1 MGGRRCGKRAEWWQV
16 RRANLSRYTLAV
28 RETGEESV
36 WGGRSAEEKS
46 QDSGDQKDERDDIP
60 EAVGAGAPEHT
71 KRVYGA
77 MKGTWEGGS
86 TTKSTESYRTSRR
99 LKLR

>member
-36 WGGRSAEEKS
+36 WGGEALKRNPRIPAIRRMSAMTFQRRWERARRSIQNEYTA
-46 QDSGDQKDERDDIP
+46 R
-60 EAVGAGAPEHT
+60 
-71 KRVYGA
+71 
-77 MKGTWEGGS
+77 
-86 TTKSTESYRTSRR
+86 
-99 LKLR
+99 